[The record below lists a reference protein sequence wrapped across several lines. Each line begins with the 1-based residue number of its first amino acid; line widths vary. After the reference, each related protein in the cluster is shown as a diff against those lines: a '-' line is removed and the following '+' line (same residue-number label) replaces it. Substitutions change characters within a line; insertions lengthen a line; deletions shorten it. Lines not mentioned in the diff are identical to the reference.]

1 MPTRRFEESIAI
13 SGEIL
18 TLGTIDERSAPQ
30 MSQHNPEGF
39 PEGDWDERGDLSWNE
54 FDWRQFLLRRGKEVE
69 RFASL
74 YQIHCHEMDHLD
86 HVAQQMGW
94 QAEDWSVADF
104 EGESDDLETTSGV
117 PGEDGSDSLDGDPYT
132 LHRHPVFIVTRAL
145 FGQLDLLVEALC
157 AVPGIHLRVRPKR
170 LWALAGA
177 LSSAE
182 REMLLALQSLDMGD
196 FMLAVIHFKL
206 AHQAISDTMTHLEG
220 LADVSGAA
228 DEFRLEARVRLFD
241 LREVCLRVMNDCR
254 EEDRRNFRDPD

>member
-1 MPTRRFEESIAI
+1 
-13 SGEIL
+13 
-18 TLGTIDERSAPQ
+18 
-30 MSQHNPEGF
+30 MSQYNPEGF

-69 RFASL
+69 RFGDI
-74 YQIHCHEMDHLD
+74 YRVHCHEPEHLD

-104 EGESDDLETTSGV
+104 EGGEEDDLDNAASGASGDDA
-117 PGEDGSDSLDGDPYT
+117 PQSLDGDPYT

-145 FGQLDLLVEALC
+145 FAQLDLLVDALC
-157 AVPGIHLRVRPKR
+157 SVPGIHLRIRPKR
-170 LWALAGA
+170 LWGLAGVLA
-177 LSSAE
+177 TAE

-196 FMLAVIHFKL
+196 FMLAVLHFKH
-206 AHQAISDTMTHLEG
+206 AHQAISETMAHLEG